1 MSTQPFLLRQSD
13 AMANHPD
20 TTPAIPALGTVAV
33 ADDPA
38 RVELRSAVGRR
49 TVDLQPDFQMATAWS
64 RALKRIHH
72 VEIRETS
79 GDNGW
84 RAWIHGT
91 GHRTPTRCRI
101 SVPTAVAL
109 GLSRVPLVLALDDA
123 VAREDS

>member
-1 MSTQPFLLRQSD
+1 
-13 AMANHPD
+13 MANHSH
-20 TTPAIPALGTVAV
+20 TTPAIPAWGTVAG

-38 RVELRSAVGRR
+38 QFELRSAVGRR
-49 TVDLQPDFQMATAWS
+49 TVDLRPDFQMAATWS
-64 RALKRIHH
+64 RALERIHH
-72 VEIRETS
+72 VEIREAS
-79 GDNGW
+79 SDDGW

-123 VAREDS
+123 LDREDSR